1 MPIVDTVRSE
11 MTAAMKSGDARR
23 RDIMRL
29 LLASLGNARI
39 DAGHEL
45 DDDEAV
51 QALQREAKQR
61 RDSVEEY
68 SKGGRD
74 DLAQAEQEELD
85 VINVFLPAA
94 LSEQELAALAREV
107 IAEVGAGGSG
117 DLGMVMRPLMERV
130 SGRADGGRVNEL
142 VRELLA
148 SS

>member
-61 RDSVEEY
+61 RDSAEEY

-94 LSEQELAALAREV
+94 LSEEELAALAREV
-107 IAEVGAGGSG
+107 ITEVGAGGSG
-117 DLGMVMRPLMERV
+117 DLGTVMRPLMERV
-130 SGRADGGRVNEL
+130 SGRADGRRVNEV

-148 SS
+148 SG